1 MNRIK
6 TFESFMVT
14 ESTDN
19 KRYYNWEDG
28 SNHFNIYGPKDGKG
42 FLYNLYNP
50 IPEDVIRYLKKKTF
64 IMVGKTVPPTSD
76 DDDFEDY
83 HRKFLVFNKN
93 GIEAVLDEWSES
105 WPNPVK
111 DKMVVNKELEVM
123 GPAGELIA
131 IGIMDKLPY
140 SLSTS
145 DKLEQVIKMTKQ
157 DGYLD
162 ERIIHVVKDRMANHN
177 QTPVKLMSWIRAKFP
192 QEYEHEFG
200 KDDMAADMGDLGF

>member
-1 MNRIK
+1 
-6 TFESFMVT
+6 MVM

-19 KRYYNWEDG
+19 KRYYEWEDG

-50 IPEDVIRYLKKKTF
+50 IPEDVLRYLKKKTF

-76 DDDFEDY
+76 DDYEDY
-83 HRKFLVFNKN
+83 HIKFLVFNKK
-93 GIEAVLDEWSES
+93 GIEAVFDERSEP

-111 DKMVVNKELEVM
+111 DKKALNDELKVM
-123 GPAGELIA
+123 GPAGDLIA

-140 SLSTS
+140 SLSTF

-157 DGYLD
+157 EGELD
-162 ERIIHVVKDRMANHN
+162 KRIITVVKDWMIK
-177 QTPVKLMSWIRAKFP
+177 QKETPVKLMSWIRSKFLKD
-192 QEYEHEFG
+192 YEAEFG
-200 KDDMAADMGDLGF
+200 KGDMAADMGDLGF